1 MTSAT
6 QAHFLLVEDDKD
18 HADLILLTLSDH
30 NVTNTIDH
38 VRDGV
43 EALQYLRREGEY
55 AVARRPDV
63 ILLDLKLPRLDG
75 HEVLEQLKSDD
86 SLRSIPVVVLTTS
99 ANEKDRERAYA
110 LNANSYLTK
119 PIEFGQFQRMIR
131 DLRLYWSVWNQ
142 PPAPGEG

>member
-6 QAHFLLVEDDKD
+6 LAHFLLVEDDKD
-18 HADLILLTLSDH
+18 HADLILLSLSDH

-43 EALQYLRREGEY
+43 EALQYLRREGEF
-55 AVARRPDV
+55 AAARRPDV

-75 HEVLEQLKSDD
+75 HEVLEQIKSDD

-119 PIEFGQFQRMIR
+119 PIEFSQFQRMIR